1 VILSGGVQAKNV
13 IWQNVGNVKIQAG
26 AFMQGIILCFTD
38 VAIETGA
45 REWCYMA
52 QTVALQK
59 ATVTATGMCDGS
71 SYEPVIALAGI
82 DLKSACGYA
91 VLSKSGI
98 STVPNSNIVGNIG
111 VSPITAA
118 AMTGFSLDEDVGGQ
132 FALSAQVT
140 GHAHGASYGGAI
152 AASLT
157 VAVLD
162 MQGARMPQTAST
174 WMYRG

>member
-71 SYEPVIALAGI
+71 SHEPALR
-82 DLKSACGYA
+82 
-91 VLSKSGI
+91 
-98 STVPNSNIVGNIG
+98 
-111 VSPITAA
+111 
-118 AMTGFSLDEDVGGQ
+118 SLE
-132 FALSAQVT
+132 
-140 GHAHGASYGGAI
+140 
-152 AASLT
+152 LT
-157 VAVLD
+157 
-162 MQGARMPQTAST
+162 
-174 WMYRG
+174 